1 LVEREDLIQ
10 VAREALLRSVLRCKA
25 GEPAEPYLRRCIAGA
40 LRHHL
45 RDRVRVVRISR
56 RENEKGTC
64 PLGHISLDAPANG
77 EHSLLNQL
85 AAPAVEP
92 SLELSLTEPAMEQ
105 LAELNG
111 LLLLLH
117 RELAS

>member
-1 LVEREDLIQ
+1 
-10 VAREALLRSVLRCKA
+10 
-25 GEPAEPYLRRCIAGA
+25 
-40 LRHHL
+40 
-45 RDRVRVVRISR
+45 
-56 RENEKGTC
+56 NEKGTC

-85 AAPAVEP
+85 AAPAVEL